1 MGGGSSRAEERKEGQ
16 NEKGSSGKEER
27 TSSKGRSG
35 IEKVGRV
42 SKAKGFEN
50 HVGETRARS
59 RLHSG
64 RRICKRGYKTA
75 AQLMDQYKGN
85 KKGQCNSNDEAFK
98 KWVLCCFGYWNTQ
111 FSKVVLEALKAADA
125 VGISGT
131 KGEANGNQGETFGQ
145 MVGRVAEG

>member
-64 RRICKRGYKTA
+64 RRIMQTRIQNGGSTDGPV
-75 AQLMDQYKGN
+75 QRQQEGE
-85 KKGQCNSNDEAFK
+85 CNSNDEAFK
-98 KWVLCCFGYWNTQ
+98 KWVLCCF
-111 FSKVVLEALKAADA
+111 
-125 VGISGT
+125 
-131 KGEANGNQGETFGQ
+131 
-145 MVGRVAEG
+145 